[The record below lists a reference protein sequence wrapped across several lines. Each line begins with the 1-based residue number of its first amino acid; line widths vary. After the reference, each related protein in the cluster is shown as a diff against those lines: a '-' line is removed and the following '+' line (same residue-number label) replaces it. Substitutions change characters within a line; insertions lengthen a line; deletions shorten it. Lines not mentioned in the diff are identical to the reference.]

1 MRLIIALPASD
12 PVAAESVNWTGARI
26 LFMGSKATAAL
37 TLQLR
42 GCGTS
47 LLSPEALRS
56 HLCDK
61 NKVRGRIKRARRCAQ
76 CFSGGEVAF

>member
-1 MRLIIALPASD
+1 MRLTIASPASD
-12 PVAAESVNWTGARI
+12 PVAAESVNWTGANI
-26 LFMGSKATAAL
+26 IYGLYATAAL